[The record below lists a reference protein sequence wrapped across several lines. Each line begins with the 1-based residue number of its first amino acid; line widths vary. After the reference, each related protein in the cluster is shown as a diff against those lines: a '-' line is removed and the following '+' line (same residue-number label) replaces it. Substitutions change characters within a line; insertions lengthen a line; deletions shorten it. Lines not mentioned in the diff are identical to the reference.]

1 MKYPEN
7 IQEVA
12 AFCPDY
18 MGFIFY
24 GASAR
29 NITDRQIVRNTKL
42 ENAGKKIG
50 VFVNETIENIFE
62 IVSEC
67 ALDGVQLHG
76 QESVAMC
83 DALRKK
89 GLMVLKAIS
98 IASASDIKLS
108 ELYQSH
114 VDLLVFDT
122 KTPAYGG
129 SGKQFDWTL
138 LNEYHGDT
146 PFLLSGGISVEDAD
160 DILKIRHSKLVGVD
174 INSKFEISPGLKN
187 VRLIERFINNVKR

>member
-7 IQEVA
+7 IQEVSV
-12 AFCPDY
+12 FCPDY

-29 NITDRQIVRNTKL
+29 NVTDKQIVRNIKL
-42 ENAGKKIG
+42 ENAAKKIG
-50 VFVNETIENIFE
+50 VFVDESIENILK
-62 IVSEC
+62 IVSYC

-76 QESVAMC
+76 HESVAIC
-83 DALRKK
+83 DVLRNR

-98 IASASDIKLS
+98 IASAADMKLS
-108 ELYQSH
+108 ELYQPH

-129 SGKQFDWTL
+129 SGKQFDWAL

-146 PFLLSGGISVEDAD
+146 PFLLSGGISVEDAE
-160 DILKIRHSKLVGVD
+160 DILKISHPKLVGVD
-174 INSKFEISPGLKN
+174 INSRFEISPGLKN
-187 VRLIERFINNVKR
+187 VRLIERFMSKVKR